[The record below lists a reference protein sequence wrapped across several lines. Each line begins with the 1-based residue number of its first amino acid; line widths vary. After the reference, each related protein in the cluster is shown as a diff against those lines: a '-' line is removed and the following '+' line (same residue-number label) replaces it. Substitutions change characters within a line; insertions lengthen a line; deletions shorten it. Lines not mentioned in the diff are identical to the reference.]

1 MKRLFAILLC
11 AALFAPYSFSTAQ
24 QAEIP
29 DWTIGWEN
37 EDDIVFLELDSNKRF
52 NVEIEAYVENTRP
65 TPVEIF
71 FEVSLDNED
80 VFSVAFPETMTIS
93 AGSNSSFQI
102 TISGIGKDSDGKMYD
117 ADQVFDTLELSA
129 EEKIAGTSIGSK
141 QIEKDLQF
149 AAYHELIPSTIKSEI
164 GDLQSGS
171 DEKIKIY
178 VDNEGN
184 SADSVSKVNLM
195 IRGCPLLDISG
206 QDLLVGKAIASGSSI
221 SQEITISAPSNH
233 ASKKCTIEITITSEG
248 SDRSSSTDFDIKV
261 EAPEETSTTS
271 DSANDNSQ
279 NTNQQNN
286 DFEVESNSLSAPS
299 FVYCLIVLVFAAII
313 RRN

>member
-1 MKRLFAILLC
+1 M
-11 AALFAPYSFSTAQ
+11 FAPFSFATAQ
-24 QAEIP
+24 QPGIP
-29 DWTIGWEN
+29 DWNIGWE
-37 EDDIVFLELDSNKRF
+37 DDDDTVFLELDSNKRF
-52 NVEIEAYVENTRP
+52 NVEIEGYVENTRP

-233 ASKKCTIEITITSEG
+233 ASKKCTVEITITSEG
-248 SDRSSSTDFDIKV
+248 SDRSSSTDFEIKV
-261 EAPEETSTTS
+261 EAPETSSSSNSGS
-271 DSANDNSQ
+271 DNDQNS
-279 NTNQQNN
+279 NQQDN
-286 DFEVESNSLSAPS
+286 DFEVESNSLPAPS
-299 FVYCLIVLVFAAII
+299 FISCLLVLVFTAII

>member
-1 MKRLFAILLC
+1 MKRFLAILLC
-11 AALFAPYSFSTAQ
+11 AAMFTPFSFATAQ
-24 QAEIP
+24 QPGIP
-29 DWTIGWEN
+29 DWTIGWES
-37 EDDIVFLELDSNKRF
+37 DDDTVFLELDSNKRF
-52 NVEIEAYVENTRP
+52 NVEIEGYVENTRP

-80 VFSVAFPETMTIS
+80 VFSVDFPETMTVS

-141 QIEKDLQF
+141 QIEMDLQF
-149 AAYHELIPSTIKSEI
+149 AVYHELIPSTIKSEI
-164 GDLQSGS
+164 GDLQAGS
-171 DEKIKIY
+171 DEKIKLY

-195 IRGCPLLDISG
+195 IRGCPLLDITG
-206 QDLLVGKAIASGSSI
+206 QGLLVGKAIASGSSI

-233 ASKKCTIEITITSEG
+233 ASKKCTVEITITSEG
-248 SDRSSSTDFDIKV
+248 SDKSSSTDFEIKV
-261 EAPEETSTTS
+261 EAPETSSSSNSGS
-271 DSANDNSQ
+271 DGNQ

-286 DFEVESNSLSAPS
+286 DFEVESNSLPAPS
-299 FVYCLIVLVFAAII
+299 FVSCLLVLIFTAII

>member
-1 MKRLFAILLC
+1 M
-11 AALFAPYSFSTAQ
+11 
-24 QAEIP
+24 
-29 DWTIGWEN
+29 
-37 EDDIVFLELDSNKRF
+37 ELDSNKRF
-52 NVEIEAYVENTRP
+52 NVEIEGYVENTRP

-80 VFSVAFPETMTIS
+80 VFSVDFPETMTVS

-141 QIEKDLQF
+141 QIEMDLQF
-149 AAYHELIPSTIKSEI
+149 AVYHELIPSTIKSEI
-164 GDLQSGS
+164 GDLQAGS

-195 IRGCPLLDISG
+195 IRGCPLLDITG
-206 QDLLVGKAIASGSSI
+206 QGLLVGKAIASGSSI

-233 ASKKCTIEITITSEG
+233 ASKKCTVEITITSEG
-248 SDRSSSTDFDIKV
+248 SDKSSSTDFEIKV
-261 EAPEETSTTS
+261 EAPETSSSSNSGS
-271 DSANDNSQ
+271 DGNQ

-286 DFEVESNSLSAPS
+286 DFEVESNSLPAPS
-299 FVYCLIVLVFAAII
+299 FVSCLLVLIFTAII

>member
-1 MKRLFAILLC
+1 M
-11 AALFAPYSFSTAQ
+11 FAPFSFATAQ
-24 QAEIP
+24 QPGIP
-29 DWTIGWEN
+29 DWTIGWE
-37 EDDIVFLELDSNKRF
+37 DDDTVFLELDSNKRF
-52 NVEIEAYVENTRP
+52 NVEIEGYVENTRL

-80 VFSVAFPETMTIS
+80 VFSVAFPETMTVS

-233 ASKKCTIEITITSEG
+233 ASKKCTVEITITSEG
-248 SDRSSSTDFDIKV
+248 SDRSSSTDFEIKV
-261 EAPEETSTTS
+261 EAPETSSSSNSGS
-271 DSANDNSQ
+271 DNGQ

-286 DFEVESNSLSAPS
+286 DFEVESNSLPAPS
-299 FVYCLIVLVFAAII
+299 FISCLLVLIFTAIV